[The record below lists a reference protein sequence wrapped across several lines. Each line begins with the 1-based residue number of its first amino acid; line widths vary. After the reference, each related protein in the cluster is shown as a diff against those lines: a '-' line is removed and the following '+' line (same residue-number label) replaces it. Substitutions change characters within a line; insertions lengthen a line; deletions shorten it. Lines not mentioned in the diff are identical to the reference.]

1 MTFAEP
7 IPFAEAIAKLAG
19 RRIIPSAANT
29 AQWSQIETALRE
41 RAFFSSRV
49 ESARVLQSMR
59 DYLVDFQEE
68 NRMENGGLVA
78 HSRAEFVANM
88 RELAIREG
96 LGKIDPKTGRI
107 DPNIRE
113 NDLTDI
119 RSIRRL
125 QLIFDTQTESANE
138 YGFWS
143 QGQDPDILNVFPAQ
157 RFIRIRPVLAP
168 RSYHAA
174 NEGAIRRKDDLAFWL
189 SMNRD
194 FGVPWGPWGFGS
206 GMGVE
211 DVDRDEAETAGILK
225 PGQRIKSVAKDFNDG
240 LSASVR
246 DLDSDILAA
255 LRRTTGGTSAAG
267 RLAPRQAAATPPPP
281 PTVFK
286 TLAEAETYFKDRF
299 GIETITTQDKRWGA
313 KFPSEKQLLA
323 HLQTIGD
330 EMTRLLAEHPGLKG
344 KLHDFVAVKSKR
356 GLATIDGPKPKMST
370 KAAEWDEQEW
380 AYREALEK
388 KTGIRRGTE
397 RRGSQVRDNF
407 RHELGHSLSTPKAM
421 ADFRSMMKAENMD
434 LEWFRRNV
442 SNYAATDDMEALA
455 ESFGLFTREN
465 YEPGT
470 LPEVLE
476 TILKT
481 ITL

>member
-29 AQWSQIETALRE
+29 AQWAQIETALRE

-59 DYLVDFQEE
+59 DYLVDFLEE

-119 RSIRRL
+119 RSIRRP
-125 QLIFDTQTESANE
+125 QLIFDTQTESAQE
-138 YGFWS
+138 YGYWS

-168 RSYHAA
+168 RAYHSA
-174 NEGAIRRKDDLAFWL
+174 NEGTIRRKDDLQFWL

-194 FGVPWGPWGFGS
+194 FGVPWGSWGFGS

-211 DVDRDEAETAGILK
+211 DVDRDEAEAAGVIK
-225 PGQRIKSVAKDFNDG
+225 PGQRVKPLAKDFNDG

-267 RLAPRQAAATPPPP
+267 RLTPR
-281 PTVFK
+281 
-286 TLAEAETYFKDRF
+286 
-299 GIETITTQDKRWGA
+299 
-313 KFPSEKQLLA
+313 
-323 HLQTIGD
+323 
-330 EMTRLLAEHPGLKG
+330 
-344 KLHDFVAVKSKR
+344 KSRIK
-356 GLATIDGPKPKMST
+356 
-370 KAAEWDEQEW
+370 
-380 AYREALEK
+380 
-388 KTGIRRGTE
+388 
-397 RRGSQVRDNF
+397 
-407 RHELGHSLSTPKAM
+407 
-421 ADFRSMMKAENMD
+421 
-434 LEWFRRNV
+434 
-442 SNYAATDDMEALA
+442 
-455 ESFGLFTREN
+455 
-465 YEPGT
+465 
-470 LPEVLE
+470 
-476 TILKT
+476 
-481 ITL
+481 